1 MLDLFGDLGG
11 VGELIIHLIKFIFK
25 RFLVNTFLLA
35 QLKSLYMVNTK
46 EDNLLKE
53 SNKQKNLKMVRKY
66 TIPNDLK
73 GTWVEDKIKN
83 H

>member
-11 VGELIIHLIKFIFK
+11 VGELIIHFIKFIFK

>member
-1 MLDLFGDLGG
+1 
-11 VGELIIHLIKFIFK
+11 
-25 RFLVNTFLLA
+25 
-35 QLKSLYMVNTK
+35 MVNTK